1 MSASSSTS
9 APQTKPLVATAAYYL
24 AFIVFGMSIAVEGPS
39 LPVLAQHTSSRL
51 DQISL
56 IFVFG
61 SLGYLLGSWIGG
73 WGYDRFPGHR
83 FMGLS
88 MLLIAALVAFI
99 PVASSLW
106 MLLAIVL
113 VLGLG
118 KGALDVG
125 CNLLLQWVHGRKA
138 GPFLN
143 GLHFCFGVGSFI
155 GPLILAVSLKSTA
168 EIYWVFW
175 TIALLSLPLAVWF
188 WVLPDPRHPARAAES
203 GASSVPL
210 LPILLLVA
218 TFFLYVGAE
227 VGFGNWI
234 YTYAVT
240 LGVATTIT
248 AAYLTSVFW
257 GLFTLGRLL
266 GVWVS
271 TRLRAQTILFLD
283 LAGCLASL
291 ALIMFGKNSTALLWA
306 GTAGLGLSMA
316 SMFPTI
322 LMFASERWHVTGSVT
337 GWFLVGSGGGGMFLP
352 WLIGQTFVATGPQSM
367 MLVVFTAVLAK
378 LLIFSY
384 LVSLKH
390 ATVASAA

>member
-1 MSASSSTS
+1 M
-9 APQTKPLVATAAYYL
+9 
-24 AFIVFGMSIAVEGPS
+24 AF
-39 LPVLAQHTSSRL
+39 
-51 DQISL
+51 
-56 IFVFG
+56 
-61 SLGYLLGSWIGG
+61 
-73 WGYDRFPGHR
+73 
-83 FMGLS
+83 S
-88 MLLIAALVAFI
+88 MLLIAALVAFV
-99 PVASSLW
+99 PLAASLW
-106 MLLAIVL
+106 ILLAIVF

-155 GPLILAVSLKSTA
+155 GPLILAFSLKSTA

-175 TIALLSLPLAVWF
+175 TIALLSLPLAAWF
-188 WVLPDPRHPARAAES
+188 WVLPDPPHPARVAEN
-203 GASSVPL
+203 GALSVPL
-210 LPILLLVA
+210 LPILLIVA

-257 GLFTLGRLL
+257 GLFTVGRLL
-266 GVWVS
+266 GVWIS

-291 ALIMFGKNSTALLWA
+291 ALIMFGKNSTALLWT

-352 WLIGQTFVATGPQSM
+352 WLIGQTFVAAGPQSM
-367 MLVVFTAVLAK
+367 MLVVFTAVLAN

-390 ATVASAA
+390 APVASAA